1 MGSSRCARWEGATPR
16 KCCSSNHRQ
25 EREEE
30 ADHSFYKVGRHCF
43 PQLFALPIAGGCRA
57 KKLHSPHF
65 LIAFN
70 KGREHKGASAY
81 MPATVPVPCSSGRLR
96 ASSKSWVCG
105 ASEPAATLRGEA
117 DSSCAA
123 SGVRCQG
130 SGLAISYSLHKK
142 YNMKNIHIYV
152 WLGSKQML
160 TKHT

>member
-1 MGSSRCARWEGATPR
+1 
-16 KCCSSNHRQ
+16 
-25 EREEE
+25 
-30 ADHSFYKVGRHCF
+30 
-43 PQLFALPIAGGCRA
+43 
-57 KKLHSPHF
+57 
-65 LIAFN
+65 
-70 KGREHKGASAY
+70 

-152 WLGSKQML
+152 
-160 TKHT
+160 